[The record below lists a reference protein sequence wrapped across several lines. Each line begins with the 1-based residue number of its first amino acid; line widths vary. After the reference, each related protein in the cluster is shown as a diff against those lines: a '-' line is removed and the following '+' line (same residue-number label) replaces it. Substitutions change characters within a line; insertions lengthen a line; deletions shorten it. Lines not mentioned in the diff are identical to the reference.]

1 MRIGTVRVEEAEVYD
16 SFKGYHSFH
25 TEETQEPHGSFEVF
39 WQDEVCDVD
48 KHEPRGTNLCHVD
61 ICIIAVGWYWA
72 AGFPG
77 CLYDGIP
84 SGPFADSRQ
93 ALEDADEW
101 NPEFDV

>member
-1 MRIGTVRVEEAEVYD
+1 MHIGTVRVEEAEVYD

-25 TEETQEPHGSFEVF
+25 AEETQEPHGSFEVF
-39 WQDEVCDVD
+39 WQRAEFYNTLKTPDEY
-48 KHEPRGTNLCHVD
+48 TQ
-61 ICIIAVGWYWA
+61 AGWYWA
-72 AGFPG
+72 AGFPV